1 LLLALCCAPGVR
13 AEPWYLISETELR
26 SIEDYQ
32 AKSEQER
39 QSWLVQVRELRTRA
53 ESLEAHSANL
63 NWQLTGA
70 REAQRKL
77 EQSFNASE
85 AGWLTRL
92 SLKNGEIAELNQ
104 RLAKHRGKNAIIIAL
119 GAAWIIA
126 IAFKAYRF
134 FRK

>member
-1 LLLALCCAPGVR
+1 M
-13 AEPWYLISETELR
+13 
-26 SIEDYQ
+26 
-32 AKSEQER
+32 
-39 QSWLVQVRELRTRA
+39 
-53 ESLEAHSANL
+53 EAHSANL